1 MVNGK
6 IIHIAILLIMF
17 KNLYYKTKY
26 FFLINL
32 ILILSSC
39 SEPDYRLVGGESGKL
54 NDFLGKWLVINY
66 WADWCPPC
74 IKEMPELE
82 NFYKDNKEQALVLTY
97 NFDRLEGEEL
107 DNQIIRFGV
116 NVPSILSDPGVLF
129 GWEAPPSLPA
139 TYIISPEGKLIHTLI
154 GPQTQESLELLINP

>member
-1 MVNGK
+1 M
-6 IIHIAILLIMF
+6 L

-26 FFLINL
+26 FFLTYL
-32 ILILSSC
+32 ILIVSSC
-39 SEPDYRLVGGESGKL
+39 SEPDYRLVDGSSGKL
-54 NDFLGKWLVINY
+54 DDFLGRWLIVNY

-82 NFYKDNKEQALVLTY
+82 NFYDDNEDRALVLTY

-107 DNQIIRFGV
+107 QSQIIRFGV
-116 NVPSILSDPGVLF
+116 NVPSILTDPGILF

-139 TYIISPEGKLIHTLI
+139 TYIINPEGILIHTLI
-154 GPQTQESLELLINP
+154 GPQTQESLEALIFD

>member
-1 MVNGK
+1 M
-6 IIHIAILLIMF
+6 L

-26 FFLINL
+26 FFLTYL
-32 ILILSSC
+32 ILIVSSC
-39 SEPDYRLVGGESGKL
+39 SEPDYRLVDGSSGKL
-54 NDFLGKWLVINY
+54 DDFLGRWLIVNY

-82 NFYKDNKEQALVLTY
+82 NFYNDNADRALVLTY

-107 DNQIIRFGV
+107 QSQIIRFGV
-116 NVPSILSDPGVLF
+116 NVPSILTDPGILF

-139 TYIISPEGKLIHTLI
+139 TYIINPEGILIHTLI
-154 GPQTQESLELLINP
+154 GPQTQESLEALIFD

>member
-1 MVNGK
+1 M
-6 IIHIAILLIMF
+6 L

-26 FFLINL
+26 FFLIYL

-39 SEPDYRLVGGESGKL
+39 SEPDYRLVDGSSGKL
-54 NDFLGKWLVINY
+54 DDFLGRWLIVNY

-82 NFYKDNKEQALVLTY
+82 NFYNDNEDRALVLTY

-107 DNQIIRFGV
+107 RSSS
-116 NVPSILSDPGVLF
+116 PSNLS
-129 GWEAPPSLPA
+129 
-139 TYIISPEGKLIHTLI
+139 KL
-154 GPQTQESLELLINP
+154 

>member
-1 MVNGK
+1 M
-6 IIHIAILLIMF
+6 L

-26 FFLINL
+26 FFLTYL

-39 SEPDYRLVGGESGKL
+39 SEPDYRLVDGSSGKL
-54 NDFLGKWLVINY
+54 DDFLGRWLIVNY

-82 NFYKDNKEQALVLTY
+82 NFYNDNEDRALVLTY

-107 DNQIIRFGV
+107 QSQIIRFGV
-116 NVPSILSDPGVLF
+116 NVPSILTDPGILF

-139 TYIISPEGKLIHTLI
+139 TYIIDPEGILIHTLI
-154 GPQTQESLELLINP
+154 GPQTQESLEALIFD

>member
-1 MVNGK
+1 M
-6 IIHIAILLIMF
+6 I

-26 FFLINL
+26 FFLTYL

-39 SEPDYRLVGGESGKL
+39 SEPDYRLVDGSSGKL
-54 NDFLGKWLVINY
+54 DDFLGRWLIVNY

-82 NFYKDNKEQALVLTY
+82 NFYNDNEDRALVLTY

-107 DNQIIRFGV
+107 QSQIIRFKV
-116 NVPSILSDPGVLF
+116 NVPSILTDPGILF

-139 TYIISPEGKLIHTLI
+139 TYIINPEGILIHTLI
-154 GPQTQESLELLINP
+154 GPQTQESLEALIFD

>member
-1 MVNGK
+1 M
-6 IIHIAILLIMF
+6 L

-26 FFLINL
+26 FFLSYL

-39 SEPDYRLVGGESGKL
+39 SEPDYRLVDGSSGKL
-54 NDFLGKWLVINY
+54 DDFLGRWLIVNY

-82 NFYKDNKEQALVLTY
+82 NFYNDNEDRALVLTY

-107 DNQIIRFGV
+107 QSQIIRFKV
-116 NVPSILSDPGVLF
+116 NVPSILTDPGILF

-139 TYIISPEGKLIHTLI
+139 TYIINPEGIDWYTKIKDFPMQMRTSHSSCA
-154 GPQTQESLELLINP
+154 PYKS

>member
-1 MVNGK
+1 M
-6 IIHIAILLIMF
+6 L

-26 FFLINL
+26 FFLTYL

-39 SEPDYRLVGGESGKL
+39 SEPDYRLVDGSSGKL
-54 NDFLGKWLVINY
+54 DDFLGRWLIVNY

-82 NFYKDNKEQALVLTY
+82 NFYNANEDKALVLTY

-107 DNQIIRFGV
+107 QSQIVRFGV
-116 NVPSILSDPGVLF
+116 NVPSILTDPGILF

-139 TYIISPEGKLIHTLI
+139 TYIINPEGILIHTLI
-154 GPQTQESLELLINP
+154 GPQTQKSLEALIFD

>member
-1 MVNGK
+1 M
-6 IIHIAILLIMF
+6 L

-26 FFLINL
+26 FFLTYL

-39 SEPDYRLVGGESGKL
+39 SEPDYRLVDGSSGKL
-54 NDFLGKWLVINY
+54 DDFLGRWLIVNY

-82 NFYKDNKEQALVLTY
+82 NFYNDNEDRALVLTY
-97 NFDRLEGEEL
+97 NFDRLEGKEL
-107 DNQIIRFGV
+107 QSQIIRFNV
-116 NVPSILSDPGVLF
+116 NVPSILTDPGILF

-139 TYIISPEGKLIHTLI
+139 TYIINPEGILIHTLI
-154 GPQTQESLELLINP
+154 GPQTQESLEALIFD

>member
-1 MVNGK
+1 M
-6 IIHIAILLIMF
+6 L

-26 FFLINL
+26 FFLTYL

-39 SEPDYRLVGGESGKL
+39 SEPDYSLVDGSSGKL
-54 NDFLGKWLVINY
+54 DDFLGRWLIVNY

-82 NFYKDNKEQALVLTY
+82 NFYNDNEDRVLVLTY

-107 DNQIIRFGV
+107 QSQIIRFGV
-116 NVPSILSDPGVLF
+116 NVPSILTDPGILF
-129 GWEAPPSLPA
+129 GWEAPPSLPT
-139 TYIISPEGKLIHTLI
+139 TYIINPEGILIHTLI
-154 GPQTQESLELLINP
+154 GPQTQESLEALIFD

>member
-1 MVNGK
+1 M
-6 IIHIAILLIMF
+6 L

-26 FFLINL
+26 FFLTYL

-39 SEPDYRLVGGESGKL
+39 SEPDYRLVDGSSGKL
-54 NDFLGKWLVINY
+54 DDFLGRWLIVNY

-82 NFYKDNKEQALVLTY
+82 NFYNDNEDRALVLTY

-107 DNQIIRFGV
+107 QSQIIRFGV
-116 NVPSILSDPGVLF
+116 NVPSILTDPGILF
-129 GWEAPPSLPA
+129 GWETPPSLPA
-139 TYIISPEGKLIHTLI
+139 TYVINPEGILIHTLI
-154 GPQTQESLELLINP
+154 GPQTQESLEALISD

>member
-1 MVNGK
+1 M
-6 IIHIAILLIMF
+6 L

-26 FFLINL
+26 FFLTYL

-39 SEPDYRLVGGESGKL
+39 SEPDYRLVDGSSGKL
-54 NDFLGKWLVINY
+54 DDFLGRWLIVNY

-82 NFYKDNKEQALVLTY
+82 NFYNDNEDRALVLTY
-97 NFDRLEGEEL
+97 NFDRLEDEEL
-107 DNQIIRFGV
+107 QSQIIRFGV
-116 NVPSILSDPGVLF
+116 NVPSILTDPGILF

-139 TYIISPEGKLIHTLI
+139 TYIINPEGILIHTLI
-154 GPQTQESLELLINP
+154 GPQTQKSLEALIFD

>member
-1 MVNGK
+1 M
-6 IIHIAILLIMF
+6 L
-17 KNLYYKTKY
+17 KNLYHKTKY
-26 FFLINL
+26 FFLTYL

-39 SEPDYRLVGGESGKL
+39 SEPDYRLVDGSSGKL
-54 NDFLGKWLVINY
+54 DDFLGRWLIVNY

-82 NFYKDNKEQALVLTY
+82 NFYNDNEDRALVLTY

-107 DNQIIRFGV
+107 QSQIIRFGV
-116 NVPSILSDPGVLF
+116 NVPSILTDPGILF

-139 TYIISPEGKLIHTLI
+139 TYIINPEGILIHTLI
-154 GPQTQESLELLINP
+154 GPQTQESLEALIFD

>member
-1 MVNGK
+1 M
-6 IIHIAILLIMF
+6 L

-26 FFLINL
+26 FFLTYL

-39 SEPDYRLVGGESGKL
+39 SEPDYRLVDGSSGKL
-54 NDFLGKWLVINY
+54 DDFLGRWLIVNY

-82 NFYKDNKEQALVLTY
+82 NFYNDNEDRALVLTY

-107 DNQIIRFGV
+107 QSQIIRFGV
-116 NVPSILSDPGVLF
+116 NVPSILTDPGILF
-129 GWEAPPSLPA
+129 GWEAPPSLPT
-139 TYIISPEGKLIHTLI
+139 TYIINPEGILIHTLI
-154 GPQTQESLELLINP
+154 GPQTQESLEALIFD

>member
-1 MVNGK
+1 M
-6 IIHIAILLIMF
+6 L

-26 FFLINL
+26 FFLTYL

-39 SEPDYRLVGGESGKL
+39 SEPDYRLVDGSSGKL
-54 NDFLGKWLVINY
+54 DDFLGRWLIVNY
-66 WADWCPPC
+66 WSDWCHPC

-82 NFYKDNKEQALVLTY
+82 NFYNDNEDRALVLTY

-107 DNQIIRFGV
+107 QSQIIRFGV
-116 NVPSILSDPGVLF
+116 NVPSILTDPGILF

-139 TYIISPEGKLIHTLI
+139 TYIINPEGILIHTLI
-154 GPQTQESLELLINP
+154 GPQTQESLEALIFD

>member
-1 MVNGK
+1 M
-6 IIHIAILLIMF
+6 L

-26 FFLINL
+26 FFLTYL

-39 SEPDYRLVGGESGKL
+39 SEPDYRLVDGSSGKL
-54 NDFLGKWLVINY
+54 DDFLGRWLIVNY

-82 NFYKDNKEQALVLTY
+82 NFYNDNEDRALVLTY

-107 DNQIIRFGV
+107 QSQIIRFKV
-116 NVPSILSDPGVLF
+116 NVPSILTDPGILF
-129 GWEAPPSLPA
+129 GWEAPPQLASDLYYQP
-139 TYIISPEGKLIHTLI
+139 
-154 GPQTQESLELLINP
+154 

>member
-1 MVNGK
+1 M
-6 IIHIAILLIMF
+6 L

-26 FFLINL
+26 FFLTYL

-39 SEPDYRLVGGESGKL
+39 SEPDYRLVDGSSGKL
-54 NDFLGKWLVINY
+54 DDFLGRWLIVNY

-82 NFYKDNKEQALVLTY
+82 NFYNDNEDRAVVLTY

-107 DNQIIRFGV
+107 RSQIIRFGV
-116 NVPSILSDPGVLF
+116 NVPSILTDPGILF

-139 TYIISPEGKLIHTLI
+139 TYIINPEGILIHTLI
-154 GPQTQESLELLINP
+154 GPQTQESLEALISN

>member
-1 MVNGK
+1 M
-6 IIHIAILLIMF
+6 L

-26 FFLINL
+26 FFLTYL
-32 ILILSSC
+32 ILIISSC
-39 SEPDYRLVGGESGKL
+39 SEPDYRLVDGSSGKL
-54 NDFLGKWLVINY
+54 DDFLGRWLIVNY

-82 NFYKDNKEQALVLTY
+82 NFYNDNADRALVLTY

-107 DNQIIRFGV
+107 QSQIIRFKV
-116 NVPSILSDPGVLF
+116 NVPSILTDPGILF

-139 TYIISPEGKLIHTLI
+139 TYIINPEGILIHTLI
-154 GPQTQESLELLINP
+154 GPQTQESLEALIFD

>member
-1 MVNGK
+1 M
-6 IIHIAILLIMF
+6 L

-26 FFLINL
+26 FFLTYL

-39 SEPDYRLVGGESGKL
+39 SEPDYRLVDGSSGKL
-54 NDFLGKWLVINY
+54 DDFLGRWLVVNY

-82 NFYKDNKEQALVLTY
+82 NFYNDNEDRALVLTY

-107 DNQIIRFGV
+107 QSQIIRFKV
-116 NVPSILSDPGVLF
+116 NVPSILTDPGILF

-139 TYIISPEGKLIHTLI
+139 TYIINPEGILIHTLI
-154 GPQTQESLELLINP
+154 GPQTQESLEALIFD

>member
-1 MVNGK
+1 M
-6 IIHIAILLIMF
+6 L
-17 KNLYYKTKY
+17 KNLFYKTKY
-26 FFLINL
+26 FFLTYL

-39 SEPDYRLVGGESGKL
+39 SEPDYRLVDGSSGKL
-54 NDFLGKWLVINY
+54 DDFLGRWLIVNY

-82 NFYKDNKEQALVLTY
+82 NFYNDNEDRVLVLTY

-107 DNQIIRFGV
+107 QSQIIRFGV
-116 NVPSILSDPGVLF
+116 NVPSILTDPGILF

-139 TYIISPEGKLIHTLI
+139 TYIINPEGILIHTLI
-154 GPQTQESLELLINP
+154 GPQTQESLEALIFD

>member
-1 MVNGK
+1 M
-6 IIHIAILLIMF
+6 L

-26 FFLINL
+26 FFLTYL

-39 SEPDYRLVGGESGKL
+39 SEPDYRLVDGSSGKL
-54 NDFLGKWLVINY
+54 DDFLGRWLIVNY

-82 NFYKDNKEQALVLTY
+82 NFYNDNEDRALVLTY

-107 DNQIIRFGV
+107 QSQIIRFGV
-116 NVPSILSDPGVLF
+116 NVPSILTDPGILF
-129 GWEAPPSLPA
+129 GWEAPPNLPA
-139 TYIISPEGKLIHTLI
+139 TYIINPEGILIHTLI
-154 GPQTQESLELLINP
+154 GPQTQESLEALIFD

>member
-1 MVNGK
+1 M
-6 IIHIAILLIMF
+6 L
-17 KNLYYKTKY
+17 KNLFYKTKY
-26 FFLINL
+26 FFLTYL

-39 SEPDYRLVGGESGKL
+39 SEPDYRLVDGSSGKL
-54 NDFLGKWLVINY
+54 DDFLGRWLIVNY

-82 NFYKDNKEQALVLTY
+82 NFYNDNEDRALVLTY

-107 DNQIIRFGV
+107 QSQIIRFKV
-116 NVPSILSDPGVLF
+116 NVPSILTDPGILF

-139 TYIISPEGKLIHTLI
+139 TYIINPEGILIHTLI
-154 GPQTQESLELLINP
+154 GPQTQESLEALIFD

>member
-1 MVNGK
+1 M
-6 IIHIAILLIMF
+6 L

-26 FFLINL
+26 FFLTYI
-32 ILILSSC
+32 ILIVSSC
-39 SEPDYRLVGGESGKL
+39 SEPDYRLVDGSSGKL
-54 NDFLGKWLVINY
+54 DDFLGRWLIVNY

-82 NFYKDNKEQALVLTY
+82 NFYNDNEDRALVLTY

-107 DNQIIRFGV
+107 QSQIIRFKV
-116 NVPSILSDPGVLF
+116 NVPSILTDPGILF

-139 TYIISPEGKLIHTLI
+139 TYIINPEGILIHTLI
-154 GPQTQESLELLINP
+154 GPQTQESLEALIFD

>member
-1 MVNGK
+1 M
-6 IIHIAILLIMF
+6 L

-26 FFLINL
+26 FFLTYL

-39 SEPDYRLVGGESGKL
+39 SEPDYRLVDGSSGKL
-54 NDFLGKWLVINY
+54 DDFLGRWLIVKY

-82 NFYKDNKEQALVLTY
+82 NFYNDNEDRALVLTY

-107 DNQIIRFGV
+107 QSQIIRFGV
-116 NVPSILSDPGVLF
+116 NVPSILTDPGILF

-139 TYIISPEGKLIHTLI
+139 TYIINPEGILIHTLI
-154 GPQTQESLELLINP
+154 GPQTQESLEALIFD

>member
-1 MVNGK
+1 M
-6 IIHIAILLIMF
+6 L

-26 FFLINL
+26 FFLTYL

-39 SEPDYRLVGGESGKL
+39 SEPDYRLVDGSSGKL
-54 NDFLGKWLVINY
+54 DDFLGRWLIVNY

-82 NFYKDNKEQALVLTY
+82 NFYNDNEDRALVLTY

-107 DNQIIRFGV
+107 QSQIIRFGA
-116 NVPSILSDPGVLF
+116 NVPSILTDPGILF

-139 TYIISPEGKLIHTLI
+139 TYIINPEGILIHTLI
-154 GPQTQESLELLINP
+154 GPQTQESLEALIFD

>member
-1 MVNGK
+1 M
-6 IIHIAILLIMF
+6 L

-26 FFLINL
+26 FFLTYL
-32 ILILSSC
+32 ILIISSC
-39 SEPDYRLVGGESGKL
+39 SEPDYRLVDGSSGKL
-54 NDFLGKWLVINY
+54 DDFLGRWLIVNY

-82 NFYKDNKEQALVLTY
+82 NFYNDNEDRALVLTY

-107 DNQIIRFGV
+107 QSQIIRFKV
-116 NVPSILSDPGVLF
+116 NVPSILTDPGILF

-139 TYIISPEGKLIHTLI
+139 TYIINPEGILIHTLI
-154 GPQTQESLELLINP
+154 GPQTQESLEALIFD

>member
-1 MVNGK
+1 M
-6 IIHIAILLIMF
+6 L

-26 FFLINL
+26 FFLTYL

-39 SEPDYRLVGGESGKL
+39 SEPDYRLVDGSSGKL
-54 NDFLGKWLVINY
+54 DDFLGRWLIVNY

-82 NFYKDNKEQALVLTY
+82 NFYNDNEDRALVLTY

-107 DNQIIRFGV
+107 QSQIIRFEV
-116 NVPSILSDPGVLF
+116 NVPSILTDPGILF

-139 TYIISPEGKLIHTLI
+139 TYIINPEGILIHTLI
-154 GPQTQESLELLINP
+154 GPQTQESLEALIFD

>member
-1 MVNGK
+1 M
-6 IIHIAILLIMF
+6 L

-26 FFLINL
+26 FFLTYL
-32 ILILSSC
+32 ILIVSSC
-39 SEPDYRLVGGESGKL
+39 SEPDYRLVDGSSGKL
-54 NDFLGKWLVINY
+54 DDFLVRWLIVNY

-82 NFYKDNKEQALVLTY
+82 NFYNENKDRALVLTY

-107 DNQIIRFGV
+107 QSQIIRFGV
-116 NVPSILSDPGVLF
+116 NIPSILTDPGILF

-139 TYIISPEGKLIHTLI
+139 TYIINPEGILIHTLI
-154 GPQTQESLELLINP
+154 GPQTQESLEALIFD

>member
-1 MVNGK
+1 M
-6 IIHIAILLIMF
+6 L
-17 KNLYYKTKY
+17 KNLYYKSKY
-26 FFLINL
+26 FFLTYL

-39 SEPDYRLVGGESGKL
+39 SEPDYRLVDGSSGKL
-54 NDFLGKWLVINY
+54 DDFLGRWLIVNY

-82 NFYKDNKEQALVLTY
+82 NFYNDNEDRALVLTY

-107 DNQIIRFGV
+107 QSQIIRFGV
-116 NVPSILSDPGVLF
+116 NVPSILTDPGILF

-139 TYIISPEGKLIHTLI
+139 TYIINPEGILIHTLI
-154 GPQTQESLELLINP
+154 GPQTQESLEALIFD

>member
-1 MVNGK
+1 M
-6 IIHIAILLIMF
+6 L

-26 FFLINL
+26 FFLIYL

-39 SEPDYRLVGGESGKL
+39 SKPDYRLVDGSSGKL
-54 NDFLGKWLVINY
+54 DDFLGRWLIVNY

-82 NFYKDNKEQALVLTY
+82 NFYNDNEDRALVLTY

-107 DNQIIRFGV
+107 QSQIIRFKV
-116 NVPSILSDPGVLF
+116 NVPSILTDPGILF

-139 TYIISPEGKLIHTLI
+139 TYIINPEGILIHTLI
-154 GPQTQESLELLINP
+154 GPQTQESLEALIFD